1 MTVNSMFRNMTA
13 NAIAKPAAGRLRGRL
28 LPLAAGVALAA
39 ASVQAAPAQLKPFT
53 ATYEVSYMGIGGTG
67 TMTLAPAGGDRWNYR
82 LQIDSA
88 VATLSQR
95 TTFAAN
101 GGTWRPL
108 SNDDSSSLLIKK
120 NSRQATYDWSS
131 REARWSG
138 DVKPD
143 RSGPVALRDGDLDAM
158 LVNLA
163 IPRDV
168 AAGKSLDYRM
178 VDNGSARDLHYRVVG
193 KESVDVG
200 GKAQAATKVARS
212 DNGKEQI
219 IWVVDGLPVPA
230 RILQRRDGKD
240 EMDLKLRSIR

>member
-1 MTVNSMFRNMTA
+1 
-13 NAIAKPAAGRLRGRL
+13 
-28 LPLAAGVALAA
+28 
-39 ASVQAAPAQLKPFT
+39 
-53 ATYEVSYMGIGGTG
+53 MGMGGTG
-67 TMTLAPAGGDRWNYR
+67 TMTLAPAGGDRWNYT
-82 LQIDSA
+82 LEIDSA

-108 SNDDSSSLLIKK
+108 SNDDKSALLIRK
-120 NSRQATYDWSS
+120 NSKQATYDWNS

-143 RSGPVALRDGDLDAM
+143 RAGPVALRDGDLDAM

-168 AAGKSLDYRM
+168 AAGKPLDYRM
-178 VDNGSARDLHYRVVG
+178 VDNGSARELHYRVIG
-193 KESVDVG
+193 KETVQIG
-200 GKAQAATKVARS
+200 GKAQAATKVERS
-212 DNGKEQI
+212 SDGGKEQ
-219 IWVVDGLPVPA
+219 VVWIVEGLPVPA

-240 EMDLKLRSIR
+240 EMDLKLKSIR

>member
-1 MTVNSMFRNMTA
+1 MTVNSMLRPMIAPSTPVTTA
-13 NAIAKPAAGRLRGRL
+13 LRRRW

-67 TMTLAPAGGDRWNYR
+67 TMTLAPAGGDRWNYS
-82 LQIDSA
+82 LEIDSA
-88 VATLSQR
+88 VATLRQR

-108 SNDDSSSLLIKK
+108 SNDDSSSLLIRK
-120 NSRQATYDWSS
+120 NSRQASYDWNS

-158 LVNLA
+158 LLNLA

-168 AAGKSLDYRM
+168 AAGKALDYRM
-178 VDNGSARDLHYRVVG
+178 VDNGGARDLHYRVVG
-193 KESVDVG
+193 EESVQVG

-219 IWVVDGLPVPA
+219 VWVVDGLPVPA

>member
-1 MTVNSMFRNMTA
+1 MTR
-13 NAIAKPAAGRLRGRL
+13 PAWAEVDLGAVADNVRL
-28 LPLAAGVALAA
+28 LVER
-39 ASVQAAPAQLKPFT
+39 AAPAQLKPFT

-82 LQIDSA
+82 LEIESA

-101 GGTWRPL
+101 GGAWRPL
-108 SNDDSSSLLIKK
+108 SNDDSSSLLIRK
-120 NSRQATYDWSS
+120 NSRQATYDWTS

-163 IPRDV
+163 IPRD
-168 AAGKSLDYRM
+168 LDPAER
-178 VDNGSARDLHYRVVG
+178 A
-193 KESVDVG
+193 E
-200 GKAQAATKVARS
+200 TVARLAEVS
-212 DNGKEQI
+212 RHAPSFATADSGRPTSSETRS
-219 IWVVDGLPVPA
+219 PVA
-230 RILQRRDGKD
+230 
-240 EMDLKLRSIR
+240 